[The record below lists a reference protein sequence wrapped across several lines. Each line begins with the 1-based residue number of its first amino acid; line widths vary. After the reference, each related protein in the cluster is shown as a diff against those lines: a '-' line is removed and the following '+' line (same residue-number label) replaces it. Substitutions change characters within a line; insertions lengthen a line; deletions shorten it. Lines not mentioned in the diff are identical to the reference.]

1 MVGIG
6 ENRCQTELYAMLQ
19 VKIAAHQVAKG
30 MYVANLD
37 RPWIET
43 PFPFQGFLVQRESE
57 IRHIQ
62 DFCAHVFIDV
72 EKGDAPPSSDM
83 GKAAPL
89 AANIPPAP
97 LPTPA
102 VRYENE
108 TKVEDE
114 LKIAEEVQTAVT
126 ERVVEFID
134 EVRSGKS
141 PNLTAVKQTVR
152 QMEQSIIRNPDAFMW
167 LRQLKKKDAYS
178 YTHCIDCSAL
188 AVAFGRQLGLPAD
201 QIHDLAIG
209 ALLFDVGKGKVPQ
222 NLLAKAGKLTES
234 EFTIVKMH
242 VEYSL
247 GIVDSDSEI
256 SPRSRELIATHHEKF
271 DGSGYPKGLAGGDIP
286 LLGRVAAIVD
296 FYDAVTSDRPYS
308 PAMSPHDAIKYL
320 YKYRNTHYQD
330 ELIEQFIQT
339 LGAYPVG
346 TLVELSSG
354 EVGIVIGQNQVRRLL
369 PKVIVILDSN
379 KKMNA
384 DPQIRDLM
392 LEAEGG
398 EQTTIKRSLEPGAFG
413 IEPDDFYL

>member
-1 MVGIG
+1 
-6 ENRCQTELYAMLQ
+6 MLQ

-83 GKAAPL
+83 GKPAPL

-114 LKIAEEVQTAVT
+114 IKIAEEVQTAVT

-188 AVAFGRQLGLPAD
+188 AVAFGRQLGLPGD

-209 ALLFDVGKGKVPQ
+209 SLLFDVGKGKVPQ
-222 NLLAKAGKLTES
+222 NLLAKPGKLS
-234 EFTIVKMH
+234 DAEFTIVKMH

-247 GIVDSDSEI
+247 GIVDGDPEI
-256 SPRSRELIATHHEKF
+256 SPRTRELIATHHEKF
-271 DGSGYPKGLAGGDIP
+271 DGSGYPNKLAGGDIP

-346 TLVELSSG
+346 TLVELSTG

-369 PKVIVILDSN
+369 PKVIVILDPD
-379 KKMNA
+379 KKMIA
-384 DPQIRDLM
+384 DPEIHDLM
-392 LEAEGG
+392 LEADSGNK
-398 EQTTIKRSLEPGAFG
+398 TTIRRSLEPGAFG

>member
-1 MVGIG
+1 
-6 ENRCQTELYAMLQ
+6 MLQ

-43 PFPFQGFLVQRESE
+43 PFPFQGFLVQREIE

-126 ERVVEFID
+126 ARVVEFID

-188 AVAFGRQLGLPAD
+188 AVAFGRQLGLPGD

-222 NLLAKAGKLTES
+222 NLLAKAGKLSES

-247 GIVDSDSEI
+247 GIVDNDTEI
-256 SPRSRELIATHHEKF
+256 SPRTRELIATHHEKF

-346 TLVELSSG
+346 TLVELSNG

-379 KKMNA
+379 KKMIA
-384 DPQIRDLM
+384 DPQIHDLM
-392 LEAEGG
+392 LEADAGD
-398 EQTTIKRSLEPGAFG
+398 QKTIKRSLEPGAFG

>member
-1 MVGIG
+1 
-6 ENRCQTELYAMLQ
+6 MLQ

-57 IRHIQ
+57 IRHLQ

-72 EKGDAPPSSDM
+72 EKGDGPPSSDM
-83 GKAAPL
+83 GKPAPL

-114 LKIAEEVQTAVT
+114 IKIAEEVQTAVT

-188 AVAFGRQLGLPAD
+188 AVAFGRQLGLPGD

-222 NLLAKAGKLTES
+222 NLLAKAGKLSEA

-247 GIVDSDSEI
+247 GIVDNDPEI

-271 DGSGYPKGLAGGDIP
+271 DGSGYPRGLAGGDIP

-346 TLVELSSG
+346 TLVELSTG

-369 PKVIVILDSN
+369 PKVIVILDSD
-379 KKMNA
+379 KKMIA
-384 DPQIRDLM
+384 DPEIHDLM
-392 LEAEGG
+392 LEAESGN
-398 EQTTIKRSLEPGAFG
+398 QTTIRRSLEPGAFG